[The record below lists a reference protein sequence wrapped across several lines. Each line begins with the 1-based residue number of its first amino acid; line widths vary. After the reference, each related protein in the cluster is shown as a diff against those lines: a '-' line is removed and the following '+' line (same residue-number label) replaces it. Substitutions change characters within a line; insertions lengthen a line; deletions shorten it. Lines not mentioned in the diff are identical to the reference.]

1 MDTLP
6 NKFKPMKPPVLKTYL
21 CASVI
26 RWKAIQTLNECR
38 EAPGSAVFSNSNE
51 EDFLLVTGGY
61 NGKELLATVESIRG
75 GSSSNQTNFADLPTA
90 IRNHCTVKINETFLL
105 QIGGT
110 ESISYDDITRKT
122 NFFDIVGNRWI
133 AGPLLNVGRIYHSC
147 ALMIWE
153 NPKTG
158 NTEQVKF
165 SGCRMEAH

>member
-1 MDTLP
+1 
-6 NKFKPMKPPVLKTYL
+6 
-21 CASVI
+21 VI

-38 EAPGSAVFSNSNE
+38 EAPGSAVFSNPNE

-61 NGKELLATVESIRG
+61 NGKELLATVESIG
-75 GSSSNQTNFADLPTA
+75 GESSSNQTNFADLPTA

-110 ESISYDDITRKT
+110 ESSDYADITRKT

-133 AGPLLNVGRIYHSC
+133 AGPLLNFGRIFHSC
-147 ALMIWE
+147 ALVNWE

-158 NTEQVKF
+158 NTEQVKLLD
-165 SGCRMEAH
+165 CRIKCYH